1 MVLSSATIFW
11 FRKKTKHLDGT
22 GIYKMKLYPLMP
34 LVFIAAY
41 LFVGISIFVDDPG
54 TGLLGLGILS
64 VFIGLYFV
72 AKKFTNTVVPAEV

>member
-54 TGLLGLGILS
+54 TGLLGLGILAL
-64 VFIGLYFV
+64 FIALYFF
-72 AKKFTNTVVPAEV
+72 AKKINEAKAPELS